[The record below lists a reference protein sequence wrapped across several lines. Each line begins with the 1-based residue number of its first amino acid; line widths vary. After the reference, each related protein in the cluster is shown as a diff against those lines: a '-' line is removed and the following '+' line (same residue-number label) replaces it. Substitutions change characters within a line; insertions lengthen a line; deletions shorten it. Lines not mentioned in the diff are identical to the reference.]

1 MFRRW
6 MWQLGVRPC
15 SRRGRGAGFA
25 LNPVQ
30 ELILTLMIGCVLG
43 GWLII
48 FLGEQIRPVAA
59 LAARTQGEN
68 TMIRVVE
75 DAVEEVLRQQEMAY
89 SDFVTIQRSS
99 SGEICAVTTDTA
111 YMNRFRS
118 CVLER
123 VLEKLEGIQVSDI
136 HIPLGSLLD
145 IDFLWAKGPEF
156 KVHSMSVGTVHAEFQ
171 SELTGAGVNQTM
183 HRIWL
188 EVSIP
193 LTLILPG
200 ERVETVA
207 RTRLCV
213 AETVIV
219 GEVPRGYLEPAG

>member
-6 MWQLGVRPC
+6 MWRLGIRPC
-15 SRRGRGAGFA
+15 RQHGRIVGFA

-43 GWLII
+43 VWLII

-59 LAARTQGEN
+59 LAACTQGEN

-75 DAVEEVLRQQEMAY
+75 DAVEEVLQQQELAY
-89 SDFVTIQRSS
+89 SDFVTIQRGS
-99 SGEICAVTTDTA
+99 SGEISAVTTDA
-111 YMNRFRS
+111 ASMNRFRS
-118 CVLER
+118 YVLER

-145 IDFLWAKGPEF
+145 IDFLWAKGPLF
-156 KVHSMSVGTVHAEFQ
+156 KVHSMSVGTVQAEFQ
-171 SELTGAGVNQTM
+171 SEFTGAGVNQTI

-188 EVSIP
+188 EVTVP

-200 ERVETVA
+200 DRVETHA
-207 RTRLCV
+207 ITRIPI

-219 GEVPRGYLEPAG
+219 GEVPNYLCGTG

>member
-6 MWQLGVRPC
+6 MWQLGLRPY
-15 SRRGRGAGFA
+15 RQYGRTHRFGLG
-25 LNPVQ
+25 PVQ
-30 ELILTLMIGCVLG
+30 ELILTLVIGCAFG

-68 TMIRVVE
+68 TIIRVVE
-75 DAVEEVLRQQEMAY
+75 NAVEEVLQQYELDY
-89 SDFVTIQRSS
+89 NDFVTIERNS
-99 SGEICAVTTDTA
+99 SGGITAIITDGA
-111 YMNRFRS
+111 SMNRVRNHI
-118 CVLER
+118 LER
-123 VLEKLEGIQVSDI
+123 ILEKVEGIQVSDI

-145 IDFLWAKGPEF
+145 IDFLWAKGPQL
-156 KVHSMSVGTVHAEFQ
+156 KVHSMSVGTVQAEFQ
-171 SELTGAGVNQTM
+171 SEFTGAGVNQTI

-188 EVSIP
+188 EVMVP

-200 ERVETVA
+200 DRVETQAV
-207 RTRLCV
+207 TRIPI

-219 GEVPRGYLEPAG
+219 GEVPSYVHEAG

>member
-6 MWQLGVRPC
+6 MWKLGIRPC
-15 SRRGRGAGFA
+15 RRHGPTARFS

-30 ELILTLMIGCVLG
+30 ELILTLMVGCVLG
-43 GWLII
+43 VWLII
-48 FLGEQIRPVAA
+48 FLGERIRPVAA

-75 DAVEEVLRQQEMAY
+75 DAVEEVLQQQEMAY

-99 SGEICAVTTDTA
+99 SGEICAVTTDA
-111 YMNRFRS
+111 ASMNRFRS

-171 SELTGAGVNQTM
+171 SEFTGAGVNQTL

-188 EVSIP
+188 EVTVP

-200 ERVETVA
+200 DRVETQA
-207 RTRLCV
+207 ITRIPI

-219 GEVPRGYLEPAG
+219 GEVPNYLRGTG